1 MDFTVIILTFLIGS
15 LTGFLSGFL
24 GVGGGFILVPLMVLL
39 LKMPIHI
46 AVGTSLLDVAG
57 YALSGAIGHWM
68 IGHVDLSLVVF
79 LVVGG
84 IVSSPLGAMATKRVS
99 PQHLREFFSAVL
111 ILFAIKLLIP
121 S

>member
-1 MDFTVIILTFLIGS
+1 MILILLIGS

-39 LKMPIHI
+39 LKMPIRI
-46 AVGTSLLDVAG
+46 AVGTSLLEVAG
-57 YALSGAIGHWM
+57 YAASGAIGHWM
-68 IGHVDLSLVVF
+68 IDHVDLSLVGL

-84 IVSSPLGAMATKRVS
+84 IVSSPLGAMATKKVS
-99 PQHLREFFSAVL
+99 PQHLRKIFSAVL